1 MKANL
6 SNFGLRRSVIVLAFL
21 LAAFFLTRFFLI
33 EQSQPMNVALN
44 ISKVMLQ
51 RELILDHATGA
62 IERSV
67 KAIQQSKVDLSAVLF
82 SQPSLLHADYFVAVL
97 QADELIFWNSSA
109 SFPMDLLYDSLNEG
123 LVDDASTGN
132 RYLHRSFH
140 VGSWHVKL
148 FDLVYE
154 SHPFT
159 NKTIQQ
165 GFPKRYGSFAKLYSI
180 ASLEGATGVWV
191 QSREGVPLFKVSKAA
206 DQMTDIPSD
215 HAIFLFLFFLFI
227 LAWFYYTSF
236 LVLKKWNVA
245 YIVKYKIL
253 IFTFWVIILQFGL
266 RVIGYKLFFVESE
279 LFHPVVFSYGNIFPS
294 LGYLLIHLVGF
305 LALALVI
312 SDGIL
317 KSRSSEINRS
327 TKIQAVGYL
336 LIIIA
341 LLFLEVFFIQ
351 MVFYQTA
358 VPLTFSKFFIQNA
371 FSYAVFAAAILGS
384 LAFVVLVYGFFQ
396 NIKELP
402 IKHIQLFLITSGILC
417 LLTILI
423 YIIFEKPWN
432 IMVFVSLALS
442 LMLLHVQTK
451 STGSTQIMVRLGL
464 FLLFSGLLTTTLIR
478 VNDVKSLQS
487 QQLTAQ
493 QLSIDN
499 DPLFEFMWKDTLFK
513 IKQDSIFNGLIVSDT
528 LSRKTMDETIVQY
541 LNSIYLKEFKT
552 KYDIEITVCNQ
563 QSQLLIQPLNINV
576 NCANYFDSMV
586 LEKGTPT
593 ATDQLY
599 LIDDDIQGIY
609 YIAILNM
616 QLPNEKQQPKELQVF
631 IEFYFKYI
639 PEGLGYPELL
649 IDESKGFSK
658 DFSNY
663 SFATYKDSTLI
674 YKFGN
679 YLYPT
684 IYGQLAPNGSQV
696 FDQSSYKHVI
706 QASDQNKIIVVSL
719 PLKSWA
725 TRLAPFSFFFLL
737 LTLPYFLFFWLGI
750 YKKNG
755 SLFKLT
761 FKAKLQL
768 LIISSLLLSFVLIGM
783 GTIYYITDVYNKK
796 NNDFLFE
803 KTQSILIELEHKLKN
818 ENLNRP
824 DLREYLHQLLLKF
837 SLVFF
842 SDINIYGL
850 NGELIASSRYDI
862 FDQQLLS
869 RQMNPQ
875 AFEAL
880 HFQEKLFFLHEENI
894 GNSRYL
900 SSYIPFKN
908 EKGSVFAYINL
919 PYFAKESEMRNEISA
934 LVLTYINLFLVISA
948 VVILLVLLLSR
959 KLLQPLQMIQE
970 KMRLL
975 RIDRVNE
982 KIIWK
987 SKDELGQF
995 VAQYN
1000 TLIDELAESAERLAR
1015 SERESAWRDMAK
1027 QVAHEIKNP
1036 LTPMRLS
1043 VQYLL
1048 RAWDNNDPDIANKI
1062 KLTSQTLIHQ
1072 IDTLSSIAGAFS
1084 DFARMP
1090 VSTPQQI
1097 NLAQWLKQLIV
1108 LFDNNTNIRF
1118 ETQFEEEEQ
1127 SWISADQDNMNR
1139 IFTNL
1144 IKNSLQAIGDK
1155 PDGIIRLKMKPENQ
1169 QLLIELS
1176 DNGKG
1181 MNPEEAKRVFTP
1193 NFTTKSSGMGIGLAM
1208 VNNLVIQA
1216 GGTISFATEQGKGT
1230 VFYLQLPLH
1239 PSWHTTQ

>member
-1 MKANL
+1 MKARLLDLRL
-6 SNFGLRRSVIVLAFL
+6 SRSLFGLAFL
-21 LAAFFLTRFFLI
+21 IAAFFFARYLL
-33 EQSQPMNVALN
+33 
-44 ISKVMLQ
+44 
-51 RELILDHATGA
+51 
-62 IERSV
+62 
-67 KAIQQSKVDLSAVLF
+67 IQQSDPTKVAQHISKIVAQREQVLDKAIISLESTIRNLQQSNKDIATELF
-82 SQPSLLHADYFVAVL
+82 SQAWLLQTDYLIAVL
-97 QADELIFWNSSA
+97 QKDELVFWNSSA
-109 SFPMDLLYDSLNEG
+109 SFPFGILYDSLSNG
-123 LVDDASTGN
+123 LVNEKISGS
-132 RYLHRSFH
+132 YYIHRSLQI
-140 VGSWHVKL
+140 GDLQLKL

-154 SHPFT
+154 NHPFT
-159 NKTIQQ
+159 NKIIQQ
-165 GFPKRYGSFAKLYSI
+165 GFPKRYGPFSELYSI
-180 ASLEGATGVWV
+180 VPTDSLSGIWVLTEEGK
-191 QSREGVPLFKVSKAA
+191 SIFKVSRATDTVA
-206 DQMTDIPSD
+206 DIPSGQ
-215 HAIFLFLFFLFI
+215 AIFLFLFFLFI
-227 LAWFYYTSF
+227 LAWFYFTSF
-236 LVLKKWNVA
+236 LVLKKWKA
-245 YIVKYKIL
+245 AFSAKYLLLFYFLWIFFIQIALTIVGYRV
-253 IFTFWVIILQFGL
+253 FII
-266 RVIGYKLFFVESE
+266 ESE
-279 LFHPVVFSYGNIFPS
+279 LFHPVVFSYGKLFPS
-294 LGYLLIHLVGF
+294 LGYLLIHIEAFLV
-305 LALALVI
+305 LALVV
-312 SDGIL
+312 SH
-317 KSRSSEINRS
+317 EIIKPKPPKVNLFP
-327 TKIQAVGYL
+327 KIKAVNYL
-336 LIIIA
+336 LVVVV
-341 LLFLEVFFIQ
+341 LLLLEAFFVQ

-358 VPLTFSKFFIQNA
+358 VPLTFSKFFFQNA
-371 FSYAVFAAAILGS
+371 FSYAVFAAAIIGS
-384 LAFVVLVYGFFQ
+384 LAIVVLVFSFFEKVKRLQ
-396 NIKELP
+396 IEVF
-402 IKHIQLFLITSGILC
+402 HLFLLTLGI
-417 LLTILI
+417 
-423 YIIFEKPWN
+423 
-432 IMVFVSLALS
+432 
-442 LMLLHVQTK
+442 
-451 STGSTQIMVRLGL
+451 L
-464 FLLFSGLLTTTLIR
+464 FLLFISMYTIFDEPYTLMLFVSLVMSVMLVYIQIKSTTSAQAMVLLMLFFLFSSLLTATLIR
-478 VNDVKSLQS
+478 VNNLKSLQS

-499 DPLFEFMWKDTLFK
+499 DPLFEFLWKDTQLK
-513 IKQDSIFNGLIVSDT
+513 IKQDSTLKNLIHSDT
-528 LSRKTMDETIVQY
+528 ISKSNVDESIILF
-541 LNSIYLKEFKT
+541 LNSSYLKEFKK
-552 KYDIEITVCNQ
+552 KYDIEITVCSD

-576 NCANYFDSMV
+576 NCENYFEAIV
-586 LEKGTPT
+586 FEKGSPT
-593 ATDQLY
+593 NTEQLF

-609 YIAILNM
+609 YIATLTFQQQLLN
-616 QLPNEKQQPKELQVF
+616 LPPKELLVF

-684 IYGQLAPNGSQV
+684 VYNQLAPYGIQI
-696 FDQSSYKHVI
+696 FDQNGYKHVI
-706 QASDQNKIIVVSL
+706 QTSDHNKVIVVSL

-725 TRLAPFSFFFLL
+725 TMLAPFSFFFLL
-737 LTLPYFLFFWLGI
+737 LTLPFFLFTWI
-750 YKKNG
+750 RTRKKIG
-755 SLFKLT
+755 LLFRLT
-761 FKAKLQL
+761 FKAKLQF

-818 ENLNRP
+818 ENLSRP
-824 DLREYLHQLLLKF
+824 DITDYLHQLLLKF

-875 AFEAL
+875 AYEAL
-880 HFQEKLFFLHEENI
+880 HFQEKLFFLHNENI

-908 EKGSVFAYINL
+908 EKGNVFAYINL

-1000 TLIDELAESAERLAR
+1000 TLIDELAESADRLAR

-1072 IDTLSSIAGAFS
+1072 IDTLSSIASAFS

-1090 VSTPQQI
+1090 VSKPQQI

-1108 LFDNNTNIRF
+1108 LFDNHANIRF
-1118 ETQFEEEEQ
+1118 ETHFEGEEQ
-1127 SWISADQDNMNR
+1127 SWVSADQDNMNR

-1155 PDGIIRLKMKPENQ
+1155 PGGVICLKMKPDNHK
-1169 QLLIELS
+1169 LYIELS

-1181 MNPEEAKRVFTP
+1181 MNAEEAKRVFTP

-1216 GGTISFATEQGKGT
+1216 GGTITFTTEKGKGT